1 MPRPFSRTVGL
12 LDHEGR
18 RFRAFFTLGA
28 ALLLA
33 AWTVWFFKS
42 SVTVFAVS
50 HDARLEV
57 DGASYPVQAPVSGRV
72 VATTLT
78 MGRVV
83 NAGETP
89 WSSSI
94 PAPSGSRSAKN
105 VRDSPA
111 WRRRSPA

>member
-18 RFRAFFTLGA
+18 RFRAFCTLGA

-33 AWTVWFFKS
+33 TWTVWFFKS

-78 MGRVV
+78 MGPG
-83 NAGETP
+83 GE
-89 WSSSI
+89 
-94 PAPSGSRSAKN
+94 
-105 VRDSPA
+105 
-111 WRRRSPA
+111 RR